1 LSFDLADVLR
11 HAKIGKYPT
20 ASILCFAQIT
30 MMIETTL
37 KPAISQIP
45 YPISV
50 KQQPN
55 GQWLAQ
61 VLGWNDCQAE
71 APSREA
77 AIIGIEQ
84 TLNDRLTQTDMDIVF
99 IDVPNQH
106 IENPWMKHAGMFK
119 DEPLFDQVLEEIATY
134 RRELDADRPELRND
148 EV

>member
-1 LSFDLADVLR
+1 
-11 HAKIGKYPT
+11 
-20 ASILCFAQIT
+20 
-30 MMIETTL
+30 MMIDTNL
-37 KPAISQIP
+37 KPAASRIP

-61 VLGWNDCQAE
+61 VLGGWTDCQTV

-77 AIIGIEQ
+77 AITGIEQ

-99 IDVPNQH
+99 IDVPNPH

-119 DEPLFDQVLEEIATY
+119 DEPLFDRVLEEIATY
-134 RRELDADRPELRND
+134 RRELDADRPELSND